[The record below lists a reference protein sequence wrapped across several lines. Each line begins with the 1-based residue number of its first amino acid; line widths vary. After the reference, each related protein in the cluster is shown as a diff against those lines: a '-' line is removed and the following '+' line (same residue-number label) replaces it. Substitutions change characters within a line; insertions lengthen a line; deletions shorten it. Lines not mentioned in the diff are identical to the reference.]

1 MSDTRHKNVNWMLPV
16 NNQTYASASLA
27 VLMDIRDEL
36 QTLNGW
42 FRCRNFQEIP
52 GILRTIRGNTSRIKK
67 EKP

>member
-1 MSDTRHKNVNWMLPV
+1 MARHKNTDWCLTDGS
-16 NNQTYASASLA
+16 QTYEAASLA

-42 FRCRNFQEIP
+42 FRCCNFQEIN